1 MRVLLFFTLF
11 ILTSCAMKSG
21 SYVYRNGKWV
31 FKSSQIGLFNEG
43 NGYSTDYRSIGD
55 FIWPVPSSKKIS
67 SHFGM
72 RNGRRHE
79 GVDIPARSGSNILAA
94 RDGRVIFSGRMR
106 GYGRVVVVKHDG
118 GYHTVYAHN
127 QKNYAKKGQK
137 VSSGEVIALVGNS
150 GRSTG
155 NHLHFEIRKNN
166 VNQNPMAYYKK
177 SGATRL
183 ASN

>member
-1 MRVLLFFTLF
+1 MF
-11 ILTSCAMKSG
+11 TSCAMKSG
-21 SYVYRNGKWV
+21 SYVYRNGQWV
-31 FKSSQIGLFNEG
+31 FKSSNVGLFNARG
-43 NGYSTDYRSIGD
+43 GYSTDYRSTGD
-55 FIWPVPSSKKIS
+55 FIWPVPSSKKVS

-72 RNGRRHE
+72 RGSRMHE
-79 GVDIPARSGSNILAA
+79 GIDIPARKGSNIIAA
-94 RDGRVIFSGRMR
+94 RDGKVIFSGRMR

-127 QKNYAKKGQK
+127 NKNYAKKGQN

-166 VNQNPMAYYKK
+166 KNQNPMAYYKK
-177 SGATRL
+177 SGSRRI
-183 ASN
+183 ASNHNH